1 MTVLGGCLHF
11 VLSRVMTLSKILDMN
26 LSGSYKKG
34 ALDGVL
40 TSGKELKKE
49 LIYLGQLAEIK
60 YEARNTP

>member
-1 MTVLGGCLHF
+1 MTVLGGFLHF

-49 LIYLGQLAEIK
+49 LKCLE
-60 YEARNTP
+60 